1 MNKNE
6 LFRAVGEISD
16 DLIAEAENP
25 IRKIKRLRTAKIL
38 LVAAAVTVLLSFSAF
53 AARNILVVSRS
64 GHSKSSPTYISV
76 PSQKRLLK
84 DVGIA
89 PRIPNGFSNGYTY
102 KNAHISKDTD
112 YDADGNVVE
121 KFKSLY
127 CNYTLGEERFSLH
140 IDAAM
145 AGSGMKDETIAEN
158 YRDSEIQY
166 FSYKSKVVPGNY
178 TLTEQDEEDKKSG
191 KYVFSFGSDDIEI
204 YDVQITSFCFQGLNY
219 TICALDSSLTKE
231 SMIQTAKEIID
242 YQM

>member
-1 MNKNE
+1 MNKNK

-25 IRKIKRLRTAKIL
+25 VKKIRQLRTAKIL
-38 LVAAAVTVLLSFSAF
+38 LIAAAITVLLSFSVF

-64 GHSKSSPTYISV
+64 GHSASIPKYTDI
-76 PSQKRLLK
+76 PSKKQLLK

-89 PRIPNGFSNGYTY
+89 PRIPSGFSNGYTY
-102 KNAHISKDTD
+102 RDARISKDED
-112 YDADGNVVE
+112 YDADGNIVE

-127 CNYTLGEERFSLH
+127 CNYTLGEEDFSLH

-145 AGSGMKDETIAEN
+145 TGSGMKDETIAER
-158 YRDSEIQY
+158 YRGAEIRY
-166 FSYKSKVVPGNY
+166 FSYMNKVVPGNY
-178 TLTEQDEEDKKSG
+178 KLTEQDEADKQNG

-204 YDVQITSFCFQGLNY
+204 YEVQITSFRFQGMNY
-219 TICALDSSLTKE
+219 TICTLDSSLSKE

-242 YQM
+242 YQI